1 MKIKKQE
8 LVGFKSFKDKTVI
21 QFDGDITGIVGP
33 NGCGK
38 SNIIDALMWVMG
50 EQSAKQLRGASMDQ
64 VIFGGTSDYAPA
76 GYSEV
81 TLVLENDG
89 GPFPTKYSAHSEIQ
103 ITRKLHR
110 NGESEYL
117 INREQARLRDIQE
130 IFMDTGA
137 GSKGFS
143 IIQQDQIS
151 KITTAKPEDRR
162 TLIEEAAGI
171 TKFKVRKRE
180 SQRKLETVE
189 QNLLRLSDIVGE
201 LKRQLESLERQSKRA
216 ARYRELKM
224 RIEELDL
231 WITSKKYLELKNAK
245 DAAEKIYQEAQ
256 AEEVA
261 VHAEVSEID
270 AQAESINL
278 KMTEMDMIVQDL
290 QAQSETAKLE
300 VRRIESEL
308 QNLRIEVESGRR
320 QQESEVLRRT
330 ELEAKRNAFQS
341 QFEEYSAKVES
352 AQSEME
358 EAKSELETVSEQND
372 VLQSRLQDIDSELT
386 GKRRELIAVGQTEV
400 HLKSQVRH
408 SEEKE
413 TDAGERLRKSQAVLA
428 ELDVKKA
435 EFEARF
441 LSLSEASE
449 AKKASLL
456 EKSESLKALQ
466 AQKQTLDSQIY
477 EGEEEVQT
485 FKDNLNKVAAN
496 LYGLENL
503 QANFEGFEEGVKKVM
518 LWTKSRQ
525 EAYADG
531 RVADGSVGKFETVSE
546 LVEVDPRFEVAMEAA
561 LGNRL
566 QLLVSET
573 ASEPLEAIQYLKD
586 SHSGRSSFL
595 FGSGELEATGGGVG
609 SVVAPVGV
617 RGTPAPTGEGV
628 LAQLSDVVKAPE
640 AHRATV
646 DRLLG
651 KTAVVDGLR
660 RALALRAEHPDWTFV
675 TEDGDV
681 LNRDGVLTGGS
692 ADAADS
698 GLLRRGREIKEL
710 SAQKDEWAG
719 KLSLAQLSLDK
730 LLGREIELGLELK
743 KAQEEK
749 SQMDLE
755 LVTLRKDLERADH
768 ENQNAQDAIDRQ
780 KKDIASSEDHL
791 RLVTSKLE
799 EVRKALS
806 EMEEKKGRL
815 ESETA
820 SLDAEYNQARDAAA
834 EAEESL
840 NELQIRSAKSEQ
852 ALEGVKS
859 QFTLIEKTLSGAEAE
874 LSALESSSAQNRES
888 LTINQ
893 GALDEIR
900 ARLEGAIQLAENI
913 QREVSEKK
921 NEYEL
926 VSQEARSFQA
936 RLNDRRKVLN
946 ELVARMN
953 ESRLKADQSQLNVS
967 FLENQVLERYMMTLS
982 EIAEARSQQP
992 WEFEASEAELS
1003 DLRDKIKKLG
1013 EVNLASIEE
1022 YEDVSKR
1029 YEFLSTQQADLLESR
1044 EHLKKVID
1052 RINRI
1057 CSKRFKETFEAVN
1070 ERFKTV
1076 FPMIFKGGEAWLSLI
1091 EDIENGEMGVD
1102 ITARPAGKKPQSM
1115 TLLSGGEKALTA
1127 IALVFAIFLVKPSPY
1142 CLLDEV
1148 DAPLDD
1154 ANVSRFNDL
1163 VREMSKRSQIILI
1176 THKQPTM
1183 RVCSRIYGVTMQEK
1197 GVSKMVSVNLEQAQ
1211 ELVEA

>member
-216 ARYRELKM
+216 ARYRELKL

-245 DAAEKIYQEAQ
+245 DAAEKIFLEAQ
-256 AEEVA
+256 AEEVS
-261 VHAEVSEID
+261 VQAEVSDID
-270 AQAESINL
+270 IQSESINL
-278 KMTEMDMIVQDL
+278 KLTEMDMIVQDL
-290 QAQSETAKLE
+290 QGQSETAKLE

-330 ELEAKRNAFQS
+330 ELEAKRNAFQT
-341 QFEEYSAKVES
+341 QFEEYSAKVEA
-352 AQSEME
+352 AQTEMQDS
-358 EAKSELETVSEQND
+358 KGELETVSEQND
-372 VLQSRLQDIDSELT
+372 VLQSRLQDIDTELT

-413 TDAGERLRKSQAVLA
+413 TDAQERLRKSQAVLA
-428 ELDVKKA
+428 DLDLKKA
-435 EFEARF
+435 EFETRF
-441 LSLSEASE
+441 HSLSEAS
-449 AKKASLL
+449 AIKKASLL
-456 EKSESLKALQ
+456 QKNESLVSLQ
-466 AQKQTLDSQIY
+466 SQKQTLDSQIY
-477 EGEEEVQT
+477 ESEEEVQT

-525 EAYADG
+525 EAH
-531 RVADGSVGKFETVSE
+531 ADGSVAKFETVSE

-566 QLLVSET
+566 QLLVSES
-573 ASEPLEAIQYLKD
+573 ASEPLEAIQYLKE

-595 FGSGELEATGGGVG
+595 FGAGGMQELGSGAETEISTSGRSLATTVP
-609 SVVAPVGV
+609 S
-617 RGTPAPTGEGV
+617 GEGV
-628 LAQLSDVVKAPE
+628 LAQLSQVVKAPD

-651 KTAVVDGLR
+651 KTAVVDGLK
-660 RALALRAEHPDWTFV
+660 RALALRVEHPDWTFV

-755 LVTLRKDLERADH
+755 MVTLRKDLERADH

-780 KKDIASSEDHL
+780 KKDIFSSEEHL
-791 RLVTSKLE
+791 KLVASKLE
-799 EVRKALS
+799 EVRKALG
-806 EMEEKKGRL
+806 EMEEKKARL
-815 ESETA
+815 ESETTG
-820 SLDAEYNQARDAAA
+820 LDAEYNQARDAAA
-834 EAEESL
+834 EAEDSL

-859 QFTLIEKTLSGAEAE
+859 QFTLIEKTLSVAETE
-874 LSALESSSAQNRES
+874 LAALESSSAQNRES
-888 LTINQ
+888 LSMNQ

-900 ARLEGAIQLAENI
+900 ARLEVAIQSAENI

-921 NEYEL
+921 NEYEV
-926 VSQEARSFQA
+926 VSQEARSFQT

-982 EIAEARSQQP
+982 EIAEGRSQQV
-992 WEFEASEAELS
+992 WELESSEAELT

-1013 EVNLASIEE
+1013 EVNLSSIEE

-1091 EDIENGEMGVD
+1091 EDVENGEMGVD

>member
-103 ITRKLHR
+103 ITRRLHR

-216 ARYRELKM
+216 ARYRELKL

-231 WITSKKYLELKNAK
+231 WITSRKYLELKTVK
-245 DAAEKIYQEAQ
+245 DAAEKIFQEAQ

-261 VHAEVSEID
+261 VHAEVAEIE
-270 AQAESINL
+270 AQTEVVNL
-278 KMTEMDMIVQDL
+278 KLMEVDTIVQDL
-290 QAQSETAKLE
+290 QSQSESAKLE
-300 VRRIESEL
+300 VRQVESEI
-308 QNLRIEVESGRR
+308 QNLRIEVESAKR

-330 ELEAKRNAFQS
+330 EIEAKRNAFQA
-341 QFEEYSAKVES
+341 QFEEFSAKLEG
-352 AQSEME
+352 AQAEME
-358 EAKSELETVSEQND
+358 SSRAELETTSEQND
-372 VLQSRLQDIDSELT
+372 VLQSRLQDIDAELT

-400 HLKSQVRH
+400 HLKSQVKH

-413 TDAGERLRKSQAVLA
+413 HEAQERVRKSEAVLKDL
-428 ELDVKKA
+428 EGKKV
-435 EFEARF
+435 EFENRF
-441 LSLSEASE
+441 NALTGALAE
-449 AKKASLL
+449 KQASLM
-456 EKSESLKALQ
+456 ERSESLQALL
-466 AQKQTLDSQIY
+466 AQKQTLDAQIY
-477 EGEEEVQT
+477 ESEEEVQT
-485 FKDNLNKVAAN
+485 FKDHLNKVTAN

-518 LWTKSRQ
+518 LWTKSRAM
-525 EAYADG
+525 ETH
-531 RVADGSVGKFETVSE
+531 ADGSVVAGFETVSE
-546 LVEVDPRFEVAMEAA
+546 MVEVDPRYEVAMEAA
-561 LGNRL
+561 LGTRL
-566 QLLVSET
+566 QMLVAHNE
-573 ASEPLEAIQYLKD
+573 SEPLEAIQYLKE
-586 SHSGRSSFL
+586 SKAGRSSFL
-595 FGSGELEATGGGVG
+595 FGGATDIPEQTTLVP
-609 SVVAPVGV
+609 S
-617 RGTPAPTGEGV
+617 GEGV
-628 LAQLSDVVKAPE
+628 LAQLVDVVKAPD
-640 AHRATV
+640 AHRGTV
-646 DRLLG
+646 QRLLG
-651 KTAVVDGLR
+651 RTVVVDGLR
-660 RALALRAEHPDWTFV
+660 RALAMRAEFPGWAFV

-681 LNRDGVLTGGS
+681 LNHDGVLTGGS
-692 ADAADS
+692 VDAADS
-698 GLLRRGREIKEL
+698 GLLRRSREIKEL

-730 LLGREIELGLELK
+730 LLGREVELGQELKEAQEK
-743 KAQEEK
+743 KAQL
-749 SQMDLE
+749 DLE
-755 LVTLRKDLERADH
+755 MITLKKDLERADH
-768 ENQNAQDAIDRQ
+768 ENQNAQEAIDRQ
-780 KKDIASSEDHL
+780 KRDLHSCEEHL
-791 RLVTSKLE
+791 KAVALKLE
-799 EVRKALS
+799 DVRKALAD
-806 EMEEKKGRL
+806 MEEKKVHL
-815 ESETA
+815 ESETS

-834 EAEESL
+834 ETEDAL

-859 QFTLIEKTLSGAEAE
+859 QFALIEKTLAGAEAE
-874 LSALESSSAQNRES
+874 LSALEASSAQNRES
-888 LTINQ
+888 LSVNQ
-893 GALDEIR
+893 GALDHIR
-900 ARLEGAIQLAENI
+900 ERLEVAIQNAENI

-926 VSQEARSFQA
+926 ISQEARGFQN

-967 FLENQVLERYMMTLS
+967 FLENQVLERYMMALS
-982 EIAEARSQQP
+982 EVAQVKSQP
-992 WEFEASEAELS
+992 EWEMEASEVELT
-1003 DLRDKIKKLG
+1003 DLRDKLKKLG

-1022 YEDVSKR
+1022 YEDVRKR
-1029 YEFLSTQQADLLESR
+1029 HEFLSTQQADLLESR

-1076 FPMIFKGGEAWLSLI
+1076 FPMIFKGGEAWLSLM
-1091 EDIENGEMGVD
+1091 EDVENGEMGVD

-1197 GVSKMVSVNLEQAQ
+1197 GVSKMVSVNLEQAK